1 MKSNR
6 PIWTILAMLAAS
18 QSGTALAA
26 QLSLSQ
32 APPGTAIE
40 PIPNIIVSV
49 DDSGSMLAAGMTT
62 LKSALAQTF
71 ASTNVADGRIRL
83 AWQSMNTCR
92 AISTNGGTPA
102 GCGAFNGALPL
113 EGSHRT
119 NFLNWVANTLPAVP
133 PNSNLTPSHQM
144 MQRAGEYLRTTGQW
158 SPWRTT
164 PGSTTDTTEQSCRK
178 AFNIFMTDGAW
189 NTYQAAPYA
198 DGSGI
203 SVGGGNADGTAKV
216 LPDGTAYDVSAAN
229 TQTRLYRDTW
239 GFPALSTLSDVA
251 FHYWSTDL
259 QPGLTNNV
267 SFQQK
272 VTVPE
277 TVGTTALQPYWN
289 PKNNPATWQH
299 MTTYSIG
306 FNAQAITWTGNP
318 VWTGDNYGGA
328 GYTGIA
334 DGANT
339 WVSPLCNG
347 VALPGTGP
355 GNQSCTLAGY
365 PAGAPNQWG
374 AAGGRRSSELWHMAL
389 NSRGRFVP
397 APNAQALVDA
407 FRGILDEILAD
418 SAKPLVSIASS
429 SSRLRS
435 DGFIY
440 VAGFDSG
447 RNWSGD
453 LSSYSIAAADNAIGT
468 TPLWR
473 ASTSLD
479 SATFV
484 PANRVVLTRNA
495 TGGTGFAWGNLAAA
509 QQTSL
514 RGADSAL
521 IGEQRVNYLR
531 GDRTLEA
538 SNGGTLRN
546 RSSRLGDIVN
556 SNIWNTGQP
565 RRMSFEHAGHASF
578 RSTINALNGNQGR
591 TKMLYVGANDGMLHG
606 FNAGN
611 GEELLAYVPRGVY
624 STLREYTLPAYGHRF
639 YVDGQPFTGDA
650 DLDQSVTN
658 SNWRTLLVS
667 GLGGGARGYFVLD
680 VTNPANFTVANAAST
695 VLLDNSFSA
704 TGTDTFTGYQDVGHI
719 YAQPTLDPVAGNRSE
734 QIVKLNNDRWAVV
747 LGNGV
752 NSINERPVLLVQYL
766 DGARELTRLVADSTM
781 TQGNGLS
788 APRLV
793 DVNGDGRMDVVYA
806 GDLRGNLWKFDLTS
820 SNPTNWGVADWSTGS
835 TVPCKPIDA
844 SPQSCTPL
852 YVAKDASGNR
862 QPITTAPIW
871 IAHPTLGGVQLGFG
885 TGRNFTTA
893 DRSNTDQQ
901 TLYSVLDKTQYT
913 VNTATNLVV
922 PVASTADTQNIAE
935 SEGRTLLIEQEVV
948 SRVGST
954 DYYNTSENEVDYGLG
969 QRGWYF
975 DLPEPRERVLV
986 APQIFQGQKV
996 LLVSTLP
1003 KTGTS
1008 GESCEFVAGADD
1020 NWVNVLNM
1028 FSGKPSKDPVW
1039 PAADNSRDK
1048 ATRTRFGEGEFIS
1061 LDNKTGDK
1069 TDLISIK
1076 NDPNCVGSLCT
1087 ESLELTGSNPPGAR
1101 ADWREV
1107 R

>member
-1 MKSNR
+1 
-6 PIWTILAMLAAS
+6 
-18 QSGTALAA
+18 
-26 QLSLSQ
+26 
-32 APPGTAIE
+32 
-40 PIPNIIVSV
+40 
-49 DDSGSMLAAGMTT
+49 
-62 LKSALAQTF
+62 
-71 ASTNVADGRIRL
+71 
-83 AWQSMNTCR
+83 
-92 AISTNGGTPA
+92 
-102 GCGAFNGALPL
+102 
-113 EGSHRT
+113 
-119 NFLNWVANTLPAVP
+119 
-133 PNSNLTPSHQM
+133 
-144 MQRAGEYLRTTGQW
+144 
-158 SPWRTT
+158 
-164 PGSTTDTTEQSCRK
+164 
-178 AFNIFMTDGAW
+178 
-189 NTYQAAPYA
+189 
-198 DGSGI
+198 
-203 SVGGGNADGTAKV
+203 
-216 LPDGTAYDVSAAN
+216 
-229 TQTRLYRDTW
+229 
-239 GFPALSTLSDVA
+239 
-251 FHYWSTDL
+251 
-259 QPGLTNNV
+259 
-267 SFQQK
+267 
-272 VTVPE
+272 
-277 TVGTTALQPYWN
+277 
-289 PKNNPATWQH
+289 
-299 MTTYSIG
+299 
-306 FNAQAITWTGNP
+306 
-318 VWTGDNYGGA
+318 
-328 GYTGIA
+328 
-334 DGANT
+334 
-339 WVSPLCNG
+339 
-347 VALPGTGP
+347 
-355 GNQSCTLAGY
+355 
-365 PAGAPNQWG
+365 
-374 AAGGRRSSELWHMAL
+374 
-389 NSRGRFVP
+389 
-397 APNAQALVDA
+397 
-407 FRGILDEILAD
+407 
-418 SAKPLVSIASS
+418 
-429 SSRLRS
+429 
-435 DGFIY
+435 
-440 VAGFDSG
+440 
-447 RNWSGD
+447 
-453 LSSYSIAAADNAIGT
+453 
-468 TPLWR
+468 
-473 ASTSLD
+473 
-479 SATFV
+479 
-484 PANRVVLTRNA
+484 
-495 TGGTGFAWGNLAAA
+495 
-509 QQTSL
+509 
-514 RGADSAL
+514 
-521 IGEQRVNYLR
+521 
-531 GDRTLEA
+531 
-538 SNGGTLRN
+538 
-546 RSSRLGDIVN
+546 
-556 SNIWNTGQP
+556 
-565 RRMSFEHAGHASF
+565 
-578 RSTINALNGNQGR
+578 
-591 TKMLYVGANDGMLHG
+591 
-606 FNAGN
+606 
-611 GEELLAYVPRGVY
+611 
-624 STLREYTLPAYGHRF
+624 
-639 YVDGQPFTGDA
+639 
-650 DLDQSVTN
+650 
-658 SNWRTLLVS
+658 VS
-667 GLGGGARGYFVLD
+667 GLGGGGRGYFVLD

-695 VLLDNSFSA
+695 VLLDNSSSA
-704 TGTDTFTGYQDVGHI
+704 TGTDTFSGYLDVGHI

-766 DGARELTRLVADSTM
+766 DGARELTRLVADSTL

-820 SNPTNWGVADWSTGS
+820 SNPTNWGVANWSTGS

-1028 FSGKPSKDPVW
+1028 FSGKPSKEPVW

>member
-32 APPGTAIE
+32 APPGTATE
-40 PIPNIIVSV
+40 PTPNIIVSV
-49 DDSGSMLAAGMTT
+49 DDSGSMGSVGMTT
-62 LKSALAQTF
+62 LRSALTQTF
-71 ASTNVADGRIRL
+71 ATANVADDRIRL
-83 AWQSMNTCR
+83 AWQSMNRCR
-92 AISTNGGTPA
+92 GIPSSDPACNNLNGMRSLSGT
-102 GCGAFNGALPL
+102 
-113 EGSHRT
+113 HRT
-119 NFLNWVANTLPAVP
+119 NFLNWVNGLVQGGGTH
-133 PNSNLTPSHQM
+133 SHFMFAQ
-144 MQRAGEYLRTTGQW
+144 GGDYLARTDLGIN
-158 SPWRTT
+158 SPWASS
-164 PGSTTDTTEQSCRK
+164 PGVQLDPIQSCRK
-178 AFNIFMTDGAW
+178 SFQIFMTDGNW
-189 NTYQAAPYA
+189 NSGATYTNDHVDTA
-198 DGSGI
+198 GTNG
-203 SVGGGNADGTAKV
+203 VRVVRGGGNVDGVNKTLGDGT
-216 LPDGTAYDVSAAN
+216 TAYDIASN
-229 TQTRLYRDTW
+229 NTRLYRDTW
-239 GFPALSTLSDVA
+239 GRSGGGTQLSTLSDLA

-259 QPGLTNNV
+259 QPTLTNNV
-267 SFQQK
+267 AFKQK
-272 VTVPE
+272 VTTAE
-277 TVGTTALQPYWN
+277 TVGATTVQPFWN
-289 PKNNPATWQH
+289 PKNNPANWQH
-299 MTTYSIG
+299 MVTYTIG
-306 FNAQAITWTGNP
+306 F
-318 VWTGDNYGGA
+318 D
-328 GYTGIA
+328 A
-334 DGANT
+334 DGA
-339 WVSPLCNG
+339 
-347 VALPGTGP
+347 GP
-355 GNQSCTLAGY
+355 GAGADQW
-365 PAGAPNQWG
+365 AGAPLWG
-374 AAGGRRSSELWHMAL
+374 GSTYAGDYPGLTAGSVAWPTPFCGSPLTSAGNGPCDGSTGYSQRGDARKAELWHAAL
-389 NSRGRFVP
+389 NARGQFVP
-397 APNAQALVDA
+397 APNAQALVNA
-407 FRGILDEILAD
+407 FKGILDEILAD
-418 SAKPLVSIASS
+418 TARPLVSIASS

-435 DGFIY
+435 DGFVY

-447 RNWSGD
+447 KDWSGE
-453 LSSYSIAAADNAIGT
+453 LSAFTIAATDNAIGS
-468 TPLWR
+468 TPVWR
-473 ASTSLD
+473 ASTALD

-495 TGGTGFAWGNLAAA
+495 TGGTGFAWNNLAAN
-509 QQTSL
+509 QQTLL
-514 RGADSAL
+514 RGSDTAL
-521 IGEQRVNYLR
+521 VGEQRVNYLR
-531 GDRTLEA
+531 GDRALEVK
-538 SNGGTLRN
+538 NGGTMRN

-565 RRMSFEHAGHASF
+565 RRMSFEHADHASF
-578 RSTINALNGNQGR
+578 RSTINALNGNLGR
-591 TKMLYVGANDGMLHG
+591 TPMLYVGANDGMLHG
-606 FNAGN
+606 FNASN
-611 GEELLAYVPRGVY
+611 GAELLAYVPRGVY
-624 STLREYTLPAYGHRF
+624 STLRDYTLPAYGHRF

-650 DLDQSVTN
+650 DLNPSAT
-658 SNWRTLLVS
+658 SSTWRTLLVS
-667 GLGGGARGYFVLD
+667 GLGGGGRGYFVLD

-766 DGARELTRLVADSTM
+766 DGARELTRLVADSTL

-820 SNPTNWGVADWSTGS
+820 SNPTNWGVANWSTGS

-1028 FSGKPSKDPVW
+1028 FSGKPSKEPVW